1 MNVAWQSWVVGV
13 LGIAAAA
20 IALVMGNAAQLG
32 VSEPWI
38 LIIVLPTLQTLL
50 VFAAN
55 QLKPIG
61 GPAPGTVVSKTE
73 ITQPSPDPR

>member
-1 MNVAWQSWVVGV
+1 MTVAWQSWVVGV

-20 IALVMGNAAQLG
+20 IALVMGNAATLG
-32 VSEPWI
+32 VESPWI
-38 LIIVLPTLQTLL
+38 LLIVLPTLQALF

-73 ITQPSPDPR
+73 ITRPNPDGR